1 MSKEISKTPRKPEV
15 WADTTQKI
23 RTVKGEEIEYP
34 KKISI
39 GKDLKVREFLLEKL
53 SPFMDLFLGRDE
65 KDLEDEKGLGEK
77 AFSFFMKEF
86 PPILPFIVSTVIE
99 KDEEWVLENVDKETC
114 EGIVNPFF
122 KSFFSLPQIQEM
134 LPKEILQMSQKEL
147 LQASQK

>member
-1 MSKEISKTPRKPEV
+1 MNKEAAKTSRKPEV
-15 WADTTQKI
+15 WADMVQKI
-23 RTVKGEEIEYP
+23 VTIKGEEIEYP

-39 GKDLKVREFLLEKL
+39 GKDLKIREFLLEKL
-53 SPFMDLFLGRDE
+53 SPFMDLFLGKNE
-65 KDLEDEKGLGEK
+65 KDLEEK
-77 AFSFFMKEF
+77 AFSFFIKEF
-86 PPILPFIVSTVIE
+86 PTILPFVVATVIE